1 MRSLVILGSTGS
13 IGESALRVAAALP
26 DRLRV
31 TGLATRTQVD
41 RVLEQAAQFGVRRV
55 AVGDPAAAEEARRR
69 APDGIEVL
77 AGENGV
83 AQLAAAEDADTVL
96 CALVG
101 MAGLRPVLAAIEAG
115 HDVALATK
123 EVLVAAGSL
132 VMAARDRRNIRIR
145 PVDSEHSAIFQCLQS
160 AAFAPRCVRTAAA
173 PEEQSAEARVR
184 RLMLTASGGPF
195 ANRPE
200 IDLDRVTIREALTH
214 PRWSMGRKVTIDSA
228 TMMNKGLEILEAHWL
243 FGVPLDRIDVVVH
256 PESVVHSLVEFVDGG
271 WLAQLSPPDMRFAIQ
286 YALTWPDRADVAMPA
301 LDLSKLARLHFSAP
315 DEGRFPCLR
324 LARQAAAAGGT
335 CPVVLNAANEIAVQA
350 FLDGHLAFS
359 GIWRTVE
366 QVMAAHNRIE
376 AADLET
382 ILDADAWARRE
393 ADRRCRGR
401 EMDYGK

>member
-1 MRSLVILGSTGS
+1 MRSLILLGSTGS

-31 TGLATRTQVD
+31 TGLATRSRVT

-55 AVGDPAAAEEARRR
+55 AVGDPAAAAEARGR
-69 APDGIEVL
+69 APAGIEVF
-77 AGENGV
+77 AGEDGV
-83 AQLAAAEDADTVL
+83 AQLAAADDADTVL

-132 VMAARDRRNIRIR
+132 VMAARDRRNVRIL

-160 AAFAPRCVRTAAA
+160 PVFTPRCARAAGVPA
-173 PEEQSAEARVR
+173 EQAAETRVR

-243 FGVPLDRIDVVVH
+243 FGVPLDRIDVLVH

-286 YALTWPDRADVAMPA
+286 YALTWPDRADVAMPP

-350 FLDGHLAFS
+350 FLDGRLAFS
-359 GIWRTVE
+359 GIGRTVE
-366 QVMAAHNRIE
+366 QALAAHHRRE
-376 AADLET
+376 AAGLDAILE
-382 ILDADAWARRE
+382 ADAWARRE
-393 ADRRCRGR
+393 SERRCQG
-401 EMDYGK
+401 